1 MTYQPDNLDIKKK
14 LDNLADI
21 DLADIDPDALIG
33 ISCDTMDIDEYIDY
47 IKYCK
52 VHCKKQPPPVNYE
65 ELNKKELAE
74 RPTQNITPN
83 NLYDIWKN
91 EINIRIVRIP
101 IKHKNGW
108 LFQLGKFRD
117 DNYPAEKN
125 GRVRMHVK
133 IDPEYNK
140 LNSNQIPNFNLYSDS
155 PFWKYSG
162 LDYIDFDDCYIQSLQ
177 QFLNWCDHHYPD
189 ELMNLE

>member
-1 MTYQPDNLDIKKK
+1 MSEYRHDG
-14 LDNLADI
+14 I
-21 DLADIDPDALIG
+21 DDIDPDALIG
-33 ISCDTMDIDEYIDY
+33 INRDTMDPDEYLEY

-52 VHCKKQPPPVNYE
+52 VHCKKPPPPVDYE

-74 RPTQNITPN
+74 RPVYNITPN

-91 EINIRIVRIP
+91 EINIRIIRIP

-117 DNYPAEKN
+117 DNYPDKKN
-125 GRVRMHVK
+125 GRVRMNIL
-133 IDPEYNK
+133 IDPEYNNQMADLI
-140 LNSNQIPNFNLYSDS
+140 LNLIPNFNLYKDS

-162 LDYIDFDDCYIQSLQ
+162 LDYIDFDDCWIQSLQ
-177 QFLNWCDHHYPD
+177 PFLTWCDHHNPD
-189 ELMNLE
+189 ELIHLW